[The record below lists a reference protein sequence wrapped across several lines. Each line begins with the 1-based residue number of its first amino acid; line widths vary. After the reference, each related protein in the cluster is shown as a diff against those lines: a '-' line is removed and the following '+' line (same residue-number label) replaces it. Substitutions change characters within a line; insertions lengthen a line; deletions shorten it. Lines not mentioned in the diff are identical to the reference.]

1 LANSNDR
8 PLCDYE
14 GSRYRTEFWEGQGR
28 DYEDAA
34 ERIALRQMLPAASE
48 RMVELGAG
56 FGRLTDL
63 YAPYK
68 QVVLLDYSRSILEEA
83 QQRLGD
89 DPRFVFVVG
98 NIYDLPFADG
108 AFDTV
113 AMIRVIHHLA
123 EPLVGLR
130 EIRRIIVGGGHLVL
144 EHANKRNL
152 KAILR
157 YLALRRGPSPFSLA
171 PWEFVPLNFD
181 FHPRHIENLLSGVGF
196 RIVQRRSVS
205 ILRVGALKRLFPA
218 RVLAA
223 LDGLLQAPTAPL
235 KLGPSIFLKTVV
247 DAPPAA
253 VSALLFRCPECHTAL
268 PEALG
273 EVLNCPGCGR
283 RWSRQ
288 GGIYDFKTPIMDAE

>member
-1 LANSNDR
+1 MNVSDR

-34 ERIALRQMLPAASE
+34 ERIALRKMLPASSQ

-56 FGRLTDL
+56 FGRLSDL

-68 QVVLLDYSRSILEEA
+68 QIILLDYSRSILEEA
-83 QQRLGD
+83 QQRLGG

-98 NIYDLPFADG
+98 NIYDLPFTDG

-123 EPLVGLR
+123 EPLAGLR
-130 EIRRIIVGGGHLVL
+130 EIRRIIGGGGHLVL

-157 YLALRRGPSPFSLA
+157 YLALRRGPSPFSLE

-181 FHPRHIENLLSGVGF
+181 FHPRYIESLLREVGL

-205 ILRVGALKRLFPA
+205 ILRLGALKRLLPA
-218 RVLAA
+218 RMLAA
-223 LDGLLQAPTAPL
+223 LDGMLQTPTASL

-253 VSALLFRCPECHTAL
+253 VSALLFRCPECHNAL
-268 PEALG
+268 PEAAGGVLG
-273 EVLNCPGCGR
+273 CAGCGR
-283 RWSRQ
+283 RWSVR
-288 GGIYDFKTPIMDAE
+288 GGIYDFKTALE

>member
-1 LANSNDR
+1 MNSSDR

-34 ERIALRQMLPAASE
+34 ERIAMRKMLPASSE

-83 QQRLGD
+83 QQRLGG

-123 EPLVGLR
+123 EPLAGLR
-130 EIRRIIVGGGHLVL
+130 EIRRITVGGGHLIL

-157 YLALRRGPSPFSLA
+157 HLALRRGPSPFSLE

-181 FHPRHIENLLSGVGF
+181 FHPRHIENLLREVGSAH
-196 RIVQRRSVS
+196 R
-205 ILRVGALKRLFPA
+205 A
-218 RVLAA
+218 AA
-223 LDGLLQAPTAPL
+223 LGLDPAP
-235 KLGPSIFLKTVV
+235 G
-247 DAPPAA
+247 
-253 VSALLFRCPECHTAL
+253 SAQTAL
-268 PEALG
+268 PGAGACGAGRPITVADRVAQAGAEHLSEDGGGCADRGDSCLALS
-273 EVLNCPGCGR
+273 LPGMSCCFAGGDGR
-283 RWSRQ
+283 RTDVPRLRAALVEA
-288 GGIYDFKTPIMDAE
+288 GRHL